1 MAGRYWISS
10 LGTGPFASATGR
22 FADRAEPSVARAVLG
37 AEGAPGD
44 TLRTELARLL
54 DAGDGRPD
62 AADALDVLWIARLGG
77 LDPVDPLLLANG
89 PSGTDTS
96 APDRQPP
103 SPLEHSAQDIG
114 PEPPAAGLHLP
125 GTAAI
130 GPGGAHA
137 VRVARP
143 RALPDTL
150 ALTRALRPLR
160 QTVPSARSRTLDV
173 AATAAASGDTGLLLP
188 VLSPARERR
197 FSVDLLIDTGST
209 MTVWHRLA
217 DELRTLVSRHG
228 AFADVRVWALHTE
241 GPEPTVAPFRRGA
254 QAASPT
260 RRWRQTLAD
269 PTGRRA
275 VLVLTDGV
283 GESWYGDELP
293 ATLADWSRTRPVAA
307 LQVLPSRLWHR
318 TALRTSLVR
327 ARRTPAADGRIEVR
341 SSGPLPGIDRS
352 SAGAADRAR
361 IRWLPVLE
369 VSDDWL
375 TPWARLVS
383 GCTTEWTPL
392 QAAPLT
398 VVDRPALSTRAAEP
412 TDPAGWIERFEEGYS
427 PDAFRL
433 LRLLAAAPLS
443 LPVMRLVQ
451 RTMLPA
457 STPMHLAEIFL
468 SGLLVRRTP
477 PEPGEDPDSVLYD
490 FRDGVRDAL
499 LDRLT
504 RTESLRV
511 LREVMDEVSERVAAT
526 LGGVNDFA
534 AWVTALGSQGGLSG
548 LQLPEESRAF
558 AEVAVAVIRGVGGD
572 YAEVAGR
579 LTRDWVRAEAPGETE
594 ETERTE
600 RTERPREAT
609 RERLSLPSLWRRGR
623 RRAEAEA
630 ETDGGVDSDVD
641 RRGAARGGGGVRGQ
655 VPHGIP
661 PLPSAFVHRGECA
674 GVMTALRTDPLVGP
688 PTPPATCVIEGPRG
702 VGKTT
707 LAIHC
712 AHAVAEVFTMI
723 RWIHAH
729 RRETLLAGLT
739 RLAADL
745 GIPAEPESG
754 FPTSL
759 LNDLHAYLRSHPG
772 WLLVYDGVTADTFTP
787 SPGEPAGANRLC
799 LPPEG
804 YGSLLL
810 THAEGV
816 SAPVT
821 SQTKVGLGDFTH
833 AHAMDYL
840 HLALDPHRGTLW
852 DRRTELADLIE
863 VTGTNPLALTH
874 LVSSLTASRVPVVHH
889 VQEEL
894 ASRPAIGRSLRSLV
908 WFTEGDDFVGTG
920 VAVRPDVVLTT
931 RLPPSHGELEVHQ
944 LGGGRARVAHTTEP
958 SAAPG
963 VTLARLRENL
973 LWTVPT
979 APSDSDAVAAAW
991 HARPVRG
998 ASAPKVR
1005 LSPAESEEHMLPPG
1019 AALIDAEGRLCSVVV
1034 RTAEGGTA
1042 RVHVPRPLIEN
1053 VVSPP
1058 IGQIGQVRERG
1069 RDIGLPDT
1077 PSPLFF
1083 LSYARTEATASAGT
1097 GSPEQR
1103 FFTELSKHVR
1113 ELTRR
1118 RGEDVGFIDLGIP
1131 PGADWREQVNEAMAR
1146 AKVLVPLYSPEY
1158 FTSLSG
1164 GSEWVMFRSRQRAV
1178 GEGLGDVAP
1187 AIVPVLWT
1195 PTPREQLPL
1204 QSLFDVSAH
1213 DDLVGGYVE
1222 QGLRGLMESGDE
1234 DRYHRAVRRI
1244 AHRIVAA
1251 TRDYPDREP

>member
-1 MAGRYWISS
+1 VAGRYWISS
-10 LGTGPFASATGR
+10 LGTGLFAGAQ
-22 FADRAEPSVARAVLG
+22 PSVARAVLG

-44 TLRTELARLL
+44 TLRAELARLL

-103 SPLEHSAQDIG
+103 PPPEHPALDIG

-125 GTAAI
+125 GTLDGTAAI
-130 GPGGAHA
+130 SPGGAHA

-188 VLSPARERR
+188 VLSPARELR

-228 AFADVRVWALHTE
+228 AFADVRAWALHTE
-241 GPEPTVAPFRRGA
+241 GPEPTVAPFRRSA

-477 PEPGEDPDSVLYD
+477 PEPGEDPDTILYD

-558 AEVAVAVIRGVGGD
+558 AEVAVSVIRGVGGD

-579 LTRDWVRAEAPGETE
+579 LTRDWVRVEAPGETE
-594 ETERTE
+594 ETE

-623 RRAEAEA
+623 RRAEAE
-630 ETDGGVDSDVD
+630 TDGGVDADVD
-641 RRGAARGGGGVRGQ
+641 RRGAARGGGGVGGQ
-655 VPHGIP
+655 VPYGVP
-661 PLPSAFVHRGECA
+661 PLPLAFVHRKEYA
-674 GVMTALRTDPLVGP
+674 DVINALYTYRYSDHH
-688 PTPPATCVIEGPRG
+688 PTPATCVIEGPRG
-702 VGKTT
+702 VGKTV

-712 AHAVAEVFTMI
+712 VRRLAENFTMV
-723 RWIHAH
+723 RWIQAH

-739 RLAADL
+739 HLADDL
-745 GIPAEPESG
+745 GIPR
-754 FPTSL
+754 
-759 LNDLHAYLRSHPG
+759 NDLDAYLRGHPG

-787 SPGEPAGANRLC
+787 SPGESAGANRLC

-804 YGSLLL
+804 YGSLLM

-816 SAPVT
+816 SVPAVP
-821 SQTKVGLGDFTH
+821 QTKVRLGDFTH
-833 AHAMDYL
+833 TQAVAYL
-840 HLALDPHRGTLW
+840 QTALDPHRGTLW

-863 VTGTNPLALTH
+863 ITGTNPLALTH

-908 WFTEGDDFVGTG
+908 WITEGDDFVGTG

-944 LGGGRARVAHTTEP
+944 LGGGRARVAHTTVP
-958 SAAPG
+958 SDAPG
-963 VTLARLRENL
+963 VTLAQLRENL
-973 LWTVPT
+973 LWAMPA

-1042 RVHVPRPLIEN
+1042 RVHVPRPLIED
-1053 VVSPP
+1053 VLSLP
-1058 IGQIGQVRERG
+1058 IGQVAQVREREPET
-1069 RDIGLPDT
+1069 RLPDM
-1077 PSPLFF
+1077 PPRSPLFF
-1083 LSYARTEATASAGT
+1083 LSYARTEPARGDGSW
-1097 GSPEQR
+1097 SPEHR
-1103 FFTELSKHVR
+1103 FFTELSACVR
-1113 ELTRR
+1113 ELTHL
-1118 RGEDVGFIDLGIP
+1118 RGEDVGFVDLDIP
-1131 PGADWREQVNEAMAR
+1131 FGAHWREYVHSAMAR
-1146 AKVLVPLYSPEY
+1146 AKVFVPLYSPQY
-1158 FTSLSG
+1158 FTSYSS
-1164 GSEWVMFRSRQRAV
+1164 GSEWNMFRQRRQGV
-1178 GEGLGDVAP
+1178 GAGPDDRPPTV
-1187 AIVPVLWT
+1187 VPVLWT
-1195 PTPREQLPL
+1195 PTPRELLPSGALSVQLT
-1204 QSLFDVSAH
+1204 DE
-1213 DDLVGGYVE
+1213 DLVSGYVE
-1222 QGLRGLMESGDE
+1222 QGLRGLLESGDE